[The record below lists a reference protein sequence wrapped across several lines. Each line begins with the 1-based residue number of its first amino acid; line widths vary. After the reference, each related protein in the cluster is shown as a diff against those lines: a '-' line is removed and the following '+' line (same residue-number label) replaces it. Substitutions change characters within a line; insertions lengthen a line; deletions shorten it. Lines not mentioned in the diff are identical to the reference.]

1 MLGRVDLPRA
11 DEALLRDLFDR
22 HAAALLRYLQPLTDG
37 DRGRAEDLV
46 QETLLRAWRHPE
58 VLTRRGP
65 IRPWLYTVARNLAVD
80 AHRARSARPHEVS
93 DAALVRM
100 PDPTADLDR
109 TVLGWAIADVL
120 AALRPEHRQ
129 VLIETYFRAHTVA
142 EAAAI
147 LKIPP
152 GTVKS
157 RTYYALRAFRLLC
170 EERGLLP

>member
-1 MLGRVDLPRA
+1 MFRWVSLPRS
-11 DEALLRDLFDR
+11 DEVLLRELYDQ
-22 HAAALLRYLQPLTDG
+22 HAAALLRYLLPLTDG

-58 VLTRRGP
+58 ALSRAAP

-80 AHRARSARPHEVS
+80 AHRARSARPREVS
-93 DAALVRM
+93 DAVLSTV

-109 TVLGWAIADVL
+109 AVQGWVVADAL
-120 AALRPEHRQ
+120 ASLRPEHRQ
-129 VLIETYFRAHTVA
+129 VLIETYFRGHSVA

-147 LKIPP
+147 LKIPA

-157 RTYYALRAFRLLC
+157 RTYYALRAFRLVC